1 MSLPKLS
8 EEQKE
13 NILKEWND
21 RPSDPPSLL
30 ELIKIAY
37 PGDPKLDGRTKQGK
51 AVKAFLATRQIR
63 ARASHEYKHK
73 GVLDLTSE
81 QKEFIDNNV
90 QMMSA
95 VEMARV
101 LFKNETISNLNQETR
116 TVNDYIKSLNL
127 DSAPFQ
133 DTENVPQEDYKPPT
147 NTDRAVTRV
156 NRYVL
161 KGIDKGKITSKG
173 KRDMK
178 KLIGYLHTYRF
189 LYQINNYETVEDRE
203 LFESSFIRYTYDKS
217 DLTQEEVDQYIVL
230 AIEVVI
236 AANIQRRVEHLQ
248 RLLGRN
254 ADDTEG
260 RRIAMSLVEAINTAQ
275 TEYNQ
280 TINRQQKLLGDLKQ
294 KRSDKMK
301 NQLAGNASILNLVEM
316 WKEEE
321 TRNKMIKM
329 AEKRKDLI
337 KKEIDQLTSMEEI
350 KCKILGLSLDE
361 GSNG

>member
-1 MSLPKLS
+1 MSLPELS

-178 KLIGYLHTYRF
+178 KLIGYL
-189 LYQINNYETVEDRE
+189 
-203 LFESSFIRYTYDKS
+203 
-217 DLTQEEVDQYIVL
+217 
-230 AIEVVI
+230 
-236 AANIQRRVEHLQ
+236 
-248 RLLGRN
+248 
-254 ADDTEG
+254 
-260 RRIAMSLVEAINTAQ
+260 
-275 TEYNQ
+275 
-280 TINRQQKLLGDLKQ
+280 
-294 KRSDKMK
+294 
-301 NQLAGNASILNLVEM
+301 
-316 WKEEE
+316 
-321 TRNKMIKM
+321 
-329 AEKRKDLI
+329 
-337 KKEIDQLTSMEEI
+337 
-350 KCKILGLSLDE
+350 LSLIHI
-361 GSNG
+361 